1 MKRRESLTL
10 DMTPLVDVVFL
21 LLIFFLV
28 TSVFKKDELA
38 LMLNLPSSKEGSNVV
53 DKKELIVE
61 LSKDEIAINKKVLTF
76 EEVDAKFVTV
86 KDKDRPI
93 VVRIDKDVK
102 YERIIKLFDLLEKYG
117 LHNLQLVKESGN

>member
-28 TSVFKKDELA
+28 TSVFKKDEMA
-38 LMLNLPSSKEGSNVV
+38 LMLNLPSSKEGSKVI
-53 DKKELIVE
+53 DKKELIIE

-76 EEVDAKFVTV
+76 EEVDAKFATV
-86 KDKDRPI
+86 KDKERPI

-117 LHNLQLVKESGN
+117 LHNLQLVKESDN

>member
-38 LMLNLPSSKEGSNVV
+38 LMLNLPSSKEGTKVI

-76 EEVDAKFVTV
+76 EEVDAKFATV
-86 KDKDRPI
+86 KDKERPI

>member
-38 LMLNLPSSKEGSNVV
+38 LMLNLPSSKEGSKVI
-53 DKKELIVE
+53 DKKELIIE
-61 LSKDEIAINKKVLTF
+61 LSKEEIAINKDILTF
-76 EEVDAKFVTV
+76 EEVDAKFATV
-86 KDKDRPI
+86 KDKDRLI